1 MVCVLGMRLCFA
13 ALSHVDIRG
22 KEGGEGRGERGGGRG
37 RGEREEGGRREGGFP
52 FNCLWYVHMC
62 MRESIMNHVMFVY
75 RHEYLTTV

>member
-37 RGEREEGGRREGGFP
+37 EGGEGRGKRGGGGRGGFP

-62 MRESIMNHVMFVY
+62 MREH
-75 RHEYLTTV
+75 HESCDVRLPS